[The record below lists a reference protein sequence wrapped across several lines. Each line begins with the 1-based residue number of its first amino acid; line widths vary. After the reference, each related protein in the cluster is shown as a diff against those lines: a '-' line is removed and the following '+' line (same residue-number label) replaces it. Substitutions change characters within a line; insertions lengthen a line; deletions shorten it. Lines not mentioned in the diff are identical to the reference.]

1 MKKVNFNYIAA
12 LLAVVFSISMQEPA
26 SAQANPQVP
35 YIEVNAT
42 ATRYVTPDEIY
53 LRIVIN
59 ENDYKGKKSLEEM
72 QSRMLNVLKNN
83 KINIDEDLT
92 VLSMGSNVKVKIFS
106 SKIKT
111 RTAATYILKLSDANV
126 MMKVI
131 ADLEQNEISN
141 ITLNETKYSK
151 KRELERQLGVEAIQ
165 QAQANARELMAAIG
179 QEAGKAI
186 YVNSWNM
193 SESSPRNY
201 KMTAMYAATDAEV
214 AEEEAVAPSI
224 SIAEKQFSVTVSA
237 KFEIK

>member
-1 MKKVNFNYIAA
+1 MKKEFLKYAA
-12 LLAVVFSISMQEPA
+12 LFIVAMCFATQSRVA
-26 SAQANPQVP
+26 AQANPEVP

-42 ATRYVTPDEIY
+42 ATRFVTPDEIY

-72 QSRMLNVLKNN
+72 QTRMLNVLKNN
-83 KINIDEDLT
+83 KINTDEDLT

-111 RTAATYILKLSDANV
+111 RTAATYILKLADATT
-126 MMKVI
+126 MTKVI
-131 ADLEQNEISN
+131 SDLEENEISN
-141 ITLNETKYSK
+141 ITLSETKYSK
-151 KRELERQLGVEAIQ
+151 KKELESELGVEAIR
-165 QAQANARELMAAIG
+165 QAKANAETLMAAIG

-201 KMTAMYAATDAEV
+201 KMTAVYAAADAEV
-214 AEEEAVAPSI
+214 AVEEAATPTI